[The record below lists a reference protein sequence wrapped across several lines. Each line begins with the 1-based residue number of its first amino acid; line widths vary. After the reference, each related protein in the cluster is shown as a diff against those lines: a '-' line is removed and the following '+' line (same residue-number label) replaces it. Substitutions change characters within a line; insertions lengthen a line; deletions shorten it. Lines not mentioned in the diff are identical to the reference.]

1 MSRTT
6 LKSSLKGSLKGSR
19 DIEYLALLR
28 AQHRRNTTVLFTCN
42 ACKYTFPEHLLH
54 PDEMEDE
61 LYRCPDC
68 GKFAVRP
75 ATEDEVAWYQRA
87 QEENAEEDEGQTP

>member
-1 MSRTT
+1 MS
-6 LKSSLKGSLKGSR
+6 KSTLKGSR

-28 AQHRRNTTVLFTCN
+28 EQHRRIKPVLFTCN

-54 PDEMEDE
+54 HDEMEDE

-87 QEENAEEDEGQTP
+87 QEENAEEDEGRSEE

>member
-1 MSRTT
+1 MSKAT
-6 LKSSLKGSLKGSR
+6 LKGSR
-19 DIEYLALLR
+19 DIEYLALHR
-28 AQHRRNTTVLFTCN
+28 EQHWRIKPVLFTCN
-42 ACKYTFPEHLLH
+42 ACKYTFPENLLH

-75 ATEDEVAWYQRA
+75 ATEDEIAWYQRA

>member
-1 MSRTT
+1 MN
-6 LKSSLKGSLKGSR
+6 KAPLKGSR
-19 DIEYLALLR
+19 DVEYLAFLR
-28 AQHRRNTTVLFTCN
+28 EQSRRNSAVLYTCK
-42 ACKYTFPEHLLH
+42 ACKYTFSDELLR

-75 ATEDEVAWYQRA
+75 ATADEIEWYQKH
-87 QEENAEEDEGQTP
+87 QAEKD

>member
-1 MSRTT
+1 MS
-6 LKSSLKGSLKGSR
+6 KSTLKGSR

-28 AQHRRNTTVLFTCN
+28 KQHRRIKPVLFTCK
-42 ACKYTFPEHLLH
+42 ACKYTFPESLLH
-54 PDEMEDE
+54 PDEMESE

-75 ATEDEVAWYQRA
+75 ATEDEIAWYQRA

>member
-1 MSRTT
+1 MS
-6 LKSSLKGSLKGSR
+6 KSTLKGSR
-19 DIEYLALLR
+19 DIGYLALLR
-28 AQHRRNTTVLFTCN
+28 KQHRRIKPVLFTCK
-42 ACKYTFPEHLLH
+42 ACKYTFPESLLH
-54 PDEMEDE
+54 PDEMESE

-75 ATEDEVAWYQRA
+75 ATEDEIAWYQRA